1 MIARLLALV
10 IAMIAV
16 PATAQVTAPPQAAPS
31 YLTLADLRAR
41 YADPSSRFATIDGVE
56 IHYKDE
62 GKGSVLLLVHGS
74 ASTLRTW
81 DAATKLLSRRYRV
94 IRYDIPGQGLSA
106 NVSDQVAQ
114 NVPPAAIAE
123 HLLAMLGVTKVTV
136 IGVSS
141 GGTLGVQL
149 AARRPDLV
157 ERLIVSN
164 APSDPVDT
172 SHLVATPEW
181 AQAQADAKA
190 QGYQGPA
197 FWSAFLTYF
206 AGDGRRID
214 AATRTG
220 FGDFNRRTPD
230 RNAIALTAKVA
241 DHAKAVAADAA
252 VRAPT
257 LLIWGGSDKLL
268 PSAAGRTLLGY
279 LTGTD
284 AAIVYLPD
292 VGHFPPIETP
302 DRFVK
307 IVTTWIEAA
316 TPQ

>member
-1 MIARLLALV
+1 MAAM

-16 PATAQVTAPPQAAPS
+16 PATAQVSALSSALPP
-31 YLTLADLRAR
+31 YLTLAELRAR
-41 YADPSSRFATIDGVE
+41 YVDPASRFATVDGVDV
-56 IHYKDE
+56 HYKDE
-62 GKGSVLLLVHGS
+62 GKGPALLLVHGS

-94 IRYDIPGQGLSA
+94 IRYDIPGQGLSGS
-106 NVSDQVAQ
+106 VSDQVARD
-114 NVPPAAIAE
+114 VSPAAIAA
-123 HLLAMLGVTKVTV
+123 HLLARLGVTRATV

-149 AARRPDLV
+149 AAQRPGLV
-157 ERLIVSN
+157 ERLIISN

-181 AQAQADAKA
+181 AKAQADAKT
-190 QGYQGPA
+190 QGYQSPA
-197 FWSAFLTYF
+197 FWNVFLTYF

-220 FGDFNRRTPD
+220 FGDFNLRTPD
-230 RNAIALTAKVA
+230 RNAITLTAKVA

-268 PSAAGRTLLGY
+268 PPSAGRKLLGY

-307 IVTTWIEAA
+307 IVTAWMEAA
-316 TPQ
+316 TPR